1 MESLVQIENRPDL
14 PLQSSLIDRLA
25 RRGVRNKLGA
35 IEGSAIV
42 VEDAFGV
49 ERFGERNVP
58 LDATIRVKRSRF
70 YRSVA
75 SRGALGAAEAY
86 MDGDWETDNLTGVV
100 RVLARNQAA
109 LQNLNGGLARL
120 ARPAL
125 ALFHAFRR
133 NTRSGSR
140 QNIAAHYDLGNDF
153 FELFLDPTLTYSAGI
168 FDSVESTMEMASAA
182 KYDRI
187 CRKLE
192 LGPDDHVLEIGTGWG
207 GFALHAAKHFECRV
221 TTTTISKRQYELAR
235 HRVAEAGLESSV
247 DVLLRDYRDLRGDYD
262 KLVSIEMIEAVGH
275 QHLDEFFATC
285 ARLLRPNGSMAIQ
298 AITVPD
304 RHYAAHTR
312 SVDFIKRYIFPGS
325 DLVSLGAVSS
335 SASEAGAMRLT
346 HWEDITPH
354 YAETLRR
361 WRKRM
366 FENITAIR
374 SVGLDERFIR
384 MWEYYLCYCE
394 GGFEERAIGV
404 AQAVFE
410 KADSRRPS
418 LLGDLMSSDTDS
430 ATSSV
435 EAMCA

>member
-1 MESLVQIENRPDL
+1 
-14 PLQSSLIDRLA
+14 
-25 RRGVRNKLGA
+25 
-35 IEGSAIV
+35 
-42 VEDAFGV
+42 
-49 ERFGERNVP
+49 
-58 LDATIRVKRSRF
+58 
-70 YRSVA
+70 
-75 SRGALGAAEAY
+75 
-86 MDGDWETDNLTGVV
+86 
-100 RVLARNQAA
+100 
-109 LQNLNGGLARL
+109 
-120 ARPAL
+120 
-125 ALFHAFRR
+125 
-133 NTRSGSR
+133 
-140 QNIAAHYDLGNDF
+140 
-153 FELFLDPTLTYSAGI
+153 
-168 FDSVESTMEMASAA
+168 
-182 KYDRI
+182 
-187 CRKLE
+187 
-192 LGPDDHVLEIGTGWG
+192 
-207 GFALHAAKHFECRV
+207 
-221 TTTTISKRQYELAR
+221 
-235 HRVAEAGLESSV
+235 
-247 DVLLRDYRDLRGDYD
+247 
-262 KLVSIEMIEAVGH
+262 
-275 QHLDEFFATC
+275 
-285 ARLLRPNGSMAIQ
+285 MAIQ